1 MVNINQPGNIGNAD
15 FNNDGYADIFISS
28 INDGNHF
35 LYKNL
40 EDGTFILDEKMGKI
54 EKQNSKN

>member
-1 MVNINQPGNIGNAD
+1 MVNGLENLNQPGNIGNAD

-28 INDGNHF
+28 INNGNHF

-40 EDGTFILDEKMGKI
+40 EDGTFILDEKW
-54 EKQNSKN
+54 ENLKN